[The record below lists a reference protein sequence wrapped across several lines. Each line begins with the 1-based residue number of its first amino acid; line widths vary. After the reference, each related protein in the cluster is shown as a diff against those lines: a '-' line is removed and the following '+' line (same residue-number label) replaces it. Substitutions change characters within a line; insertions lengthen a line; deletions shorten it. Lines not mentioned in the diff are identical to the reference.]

1 MSLYLRLAWRNF
13 WRHRRRTLIVMLAIG
28 LTIAMMIMYDGTIAG
43 FNQAI
48 YANAIRVMGGN
59 IQVHAA
65 GYRAKEDENPLL
77 PLTREEEIIKA
88 ALAQPQVEA
97 ASLRIQTTGLATS
110 PEGAFA
116 VSIVGIEPE
125 KEQPVSLLADPKNIP
140 EGRFLTSTDGDAV
153 FIGLGLSKAMNI
165 KTGDRFTLT
174 GKDTNDQ
181 MRKRTM
187 TVVGIYSLGMGE
199 IEKRSI
205 YISLAEAQDLYGLSG
220 QSTEVVITLKRLGEE
235 SSVVKALTPQLPES
249 EVESWEKSYPELQM
263 AISTKGAAMDVF
275 SVIMLFI
282 AGIGILN
289 LLMMAVFER
298 TREIGILGA
307 LGMKPRQITWLFLL
321 EGSFMALMGV
331 GLGVALGVLFN
342 FVLMQ
347 IGLDYSAFA
356 SMTEYT
362 ALINGR
368 IYPSLGLEKLPMR
381 AITALVVSLIASYYP
396 ATQAARHEPAQ
407 ALHFV

>member
-1 MSLYLRLAWRNF
+1 MRLYLRLAWRNI
-13 WRHRRRTLIVMLAIG
+13 WRHRRRTMIVMLAIG
-28 LTIAMMIMYDGTIAG
+28 LTIAMMIMYDGLIAG

-65 GYRAKEDENPLL
+65 GFRAKEDENPLM
-77 PLTREEEIIKA
+77 PLTAEDTIVKA
-88 ALAQPQVEA
+88 ALAQPKVEA
-97 ASLRIQTTGLATS
+97 ASRRIVTGGLATS

-116 VSIVGIEPE
+116 VSIIGVEPE

-140 EGRFLTSTDGDAV
+140 EGRYLTATDADMV
-153 FIGLGLSKAMNI
+153 FIGRGLSKAMGI

-174 GKDTNDQ
+174 GKDIHDQ
-181 MRKRTM
+181 MRKRTV
-187 TVVGIYSLGMGE
+187 TVVGIYDLGMGE
-199 IEKRSI
+199 IEKHSV
-205 YISLAEAQDLYGLSG
+205 YLSLAEAQDLYGLSG

-235 SSVVKALTPQLPES
+235 PAVVSALAPQLPGS
-249 EVESWEKSYPELQM
+249 EVESWEKSYPELQA
-263 AISTKGAAMDVF
+263 AITTKGGAMNVF

-307 LGMKPRQITWLFLL
+307 LGMKPNQITWLFLL
-321 EGSFMALMGV
+321 EGAFMAVMGIALGV
-331 GLGVALGVLFN
+331 GLGVLFN
-342 FVLMQ
+342 VALMQ
-347 IGLDYSAFA
+347 VGLDYSKFA
-356 SMTEYT
+356 SVTEYT

-368 IYPSLGLEKLPMR
+368 IYPSLGLEQLPGR
-381 AITALVVSLIASYYP
+381 AITALIISMLASYYP